1 MNALPVPMLQ
11 SVLIFLLTVV
21 LASLS
26 FASIADAHP
35 LGNFTINHFSRLEVG
50 HDRVNVHY
58 VVDMAEIPAFQV
70 LQKIDADED
79 GIPSAMELKTYLGQ
93 AADEYTKGLQ
103 LQAGER
109 AIPLQA
115 IPKAVTL
122 PPGVGGLSTL
132 RLEYDFIGIIPTS
145 GTSDVQALH
154 FEDTNHPYRIGW
166 REVVV
171 QAQPGISIFNSSAY
185 GNAITDE
192 LKAYPQDLLTTPLD
206 ERIVD
211 LSFTRGAVP
220 DNATPLATRTGRPIV
235 IKRDRL
241 SELMAIPK
249 LTPAIAL
256 VSLLVAA
263 VLGSVHA
270 LSPGHGKTMVAAY
283 LVGSKGTAQH
293 ALFLGITVTITHTL
307 GVFALGLV
315 TLFASQSMLPEQL
328 FPILSLISG
337 GLVVVLGL
345 SLLVQRW
352 RAAIT
357 PHSHLHLANHG
368 HHHDHHHH
376 HHSHTP
382 LAISDAPI
390 TWKSLLALGISGG
403 LLPCP
408 SALVVFLSA
417 VALHRVGF
425 GLLLVVAFSIGLA
438 TTLTLIGLLFLY
450 ARQYIQRVDRA
461 SRLAPSLSVFSALVI
476 TSIGFLMCYNTL
488 SEGSIVTVGLTA
500 GLFP

>member
-1 MNALPVPMLQ
+1 MIQ
-11 SVLIFLLTVV
+11 QIITFLITLV
-21 LASLS
+21 LAILS

-35 LGNFTINHFSRLEVG
+35 LGNFTINHFSRLAVG
-50 HDRVNVHY
+50 RDRVNVHY
-58 VVDMAEIPAFQV
+58 VVDMAEIPAFQA
-70 LQKIDADED
+70 LQKIDADAD
-79 GIPSAMELKTYLGQ
+79 GTPSAIELKTYLEQ
-93 AADEYTKGLQ
+93 AADGYTQGLQ
-103 LQAGER
+103 LQVGDR
-109 AIPLQA
+109 AVPLQVT
-115 IPKAVTL
+115 PKTVTL
-122 PPGVGGLSTL
+122 PPGMGGLPTL

-166 REVVV
+166 REMVV

-206 ERIVD
+206 ERMVD
-211 LSFTRGAVP
+211 LSFTGGAVP
-220 DNATPLATRTGRPIV
+220 ENATPLATRTGRPVV

-241 SELMAIPK
+241 GELVTMPE

-293 ALFLGITVTITHTL
+293 ALFLGLTVTITHTL
-307 GVFALGLV
+307 GVFILGLV
-315 TLFASQSMLPEQL
+315 TLFASQYILPEQL

-352 RAAIT
+352 QAAIT
-357 PHSHLHLANHG
+357 NHSHSHISNHG
-368 HHHDHHHH
+368 HHQHHRHSHDHP
-376 HHSHTP
+376 HHSHLP
-382 LAISDAPI
+382 LDISEAPI

-408 SALVVFLSA
+408 SALVVFLSS

-438 TTLTLIGLLFLY
+438 MTLTLVGFFFLY
-450 ARQYIQRVDRA
+450 AKQYIHRVDRG
-461 SRLAPSLSVFSALVI
+461 SRLAPVLSVFSAFII
-476 TSIGFLMCYNTL
+476 TCVGVLICYNTL
-488 SEGSIVTVGLTA
+488 SGGSITTVGLTA